1 MNSIAI
7 IPARSG
13 SKGLPDKN
21 IKLLQNKPLLAYSI
35 EAAEKSGL
43 FDCIHVSTDSE
54 KYAQIARE
62 YGADVPF
69 LRNEELSGDTAGSWD
84 VVRWVLGQYAERGQ
98 RFDMVTLLQPTS
110 PLREAEDIEQAYH
123 LFEEKS
129 ADAVVSVCEM
139 DHSPLWSNTLPEDG
153 SMNGFLDQ
161 VADVGRQ
168 QLPTY
173 YRINGA
179 IYMLRTALLAE
190 GTPGL
195 YREGTYAYVMPKERS
210 VDIDDEMDF
219 EMAQILMK
227 RYRQA
232 DGDLVTD
239 KK

>member
-1 MNSIAI
+1 MTSIAI

-21 IKLLQNKPLLAYSI
+21 IKLLHDKPLLAYSI
-35 EAAEKSGL
+35 EVAEKSGL

-54 KYAQIARE
+54 RYEEIARE

-84 VVRWVLGQYAERGQ
+84 VVRWVLGQYAARGQ

-110 PLREAEDIEQAYH
+110 PLREAEDIKQAYH
-123 LFEEKS
+123 LFEEKA

-153 SMNGFLDQ
+153 SMDGFLDQ
-161 VADVGRQ
+161 VADAGRQ

-190 GTPGL
+190 GAPGL

-210 VDIDDEMDF
+210 VDIDDALDF
-219 EMAQILMK
+219 AIAETILKM
-227 RYRQA
+227 R
-232 DGDLVTD
+232 G
-239 KK
+239 

>member
-1 MNSIAI
+1 MISIAI

-21 IKLLQNKPLLAYSI
+21 IKLLHDKPLLAYSI

-54 KYAQIARE
+54 KYARIARE

-69 LRNEELSGDTAGSWD
+69 LRNEKLSGDAAGSWD
-84 VVRWVLGQYAERGQ
+84 VVCWVLGQYAARGQ

-110 PLREAEDIEQAYH
+110 PLREAEDIKQAYH
-123 LFEEKS
+123 LFEEKA

-153 SMNGFLDQ
+153 RMDGFLDQ
-161 VADVGRQ
+161 VADAGRQ

-190 GTPGL
+190 GAPGL

-210 VDIDDEMDF
+210 VDIDDALDF
-219 EMAQILMK
+219 AIAETILKM
-227 RYRQA
+227 R
-232 DGDLVTD
+232 G
-239 KK
+239 

>member
-1 MNSIAI
+1 MTSIAI

-21 IKLLQNKPLLAYSI
+21 IKLLHDKPLLAYSI

-54 KYAQIARE
+54 RYEQIARE

-84 VVRWVLGQYAERGQ
+84 VVRWVLRQYAARGQ
-98 RFDMVTLLQPTS
+98 RFDIVTLLQPTS
-110 PLREAEDIEQAYH
+110 PLREAEDIKQAYH
-123 LFEEKS
+123 LFEEKA

-153 SMNGFLDQ
+153 SMDGFLDQ
-161 VADVGRQ
+161 VADAGRQ

-190 GTPGL
+190 GAPGL

-210 VDIDDEMDF
+210 VDIDDALDF
-219 EMAQILMK
+219 AIAETILKM
-227 RYRQA
+227 R
-232 DGDLVTD
+232 G
-239 KK
+239 

>member
-1 MNSIAI
+1 MTSIAI

-21 IKLLQNKPLLAYSI
+21 IKRLHNKPLLAYSI

-54 KYAQIARE
+54 RYEQIARE
-62 YGADVPF
+62 YGAEVPF
-69 LRNEELSGDTAGSWD
+69 LRNEELSGDVAGSWD
-84 VVRWVLGQYAERGQ
+84 VVCWVLGQYAARGQ

-110 PLREAEDIEQAYH
+110 PLREAEDIKQAYY
-123 LFEEKS
+123 LFEEKA

-153 SMNGFLDQ
+153 SMDGFLDQ
-161 VADVGRQ
+161 VADAGRQ

-190 GTPGL
+190 GAPGL
-195 YREGTYAYVMPKERS
+195 YQEGTYAYVMPKERS
-210 VDIDDEMDF
+210 VDIDDALDF
-219 EMAQILMK
+219 AIAETILKM
-227 RYRQA
+227 R
-232 DGDLVTD
+232 G
-239 KK
+239 

>member
-1 MNSIAI
+1 MTSIAI

-21 IKLLQNKPLLAYSI
+21 IKLLHDKPLLAYSI
-35 EAAEKSGL
+35 EVAEKSGL

-54 KYAQIARE
+54 RYEQIARE

-84 VVRWVLGQYAERGQ
+84 VVRWVLGQYAARGQ

-110 PLREAEDIEQAYH
+110 PLREEEDMKQAYH
-123 LFEEKS
+123 LFEEKA

-153 SMNGFLDQ
+153 SMDGFLDQ
-161 VADVGRQ
+161 AADAGRQ

-190 GTPGL
+190 GAPGL

-210 VDIDDEMDF
+210 VDIDDALDF
-219 EMAQILMK
+219 AIAETILKM
-227 RYRQA
+227 R
-232 DGDLVTD
+232 G
-239 KK
+239 

>member
-1 MNSIAI
+1 MTSIAI

-21 IKLLQNKPLLAYSI
+21 IKLLHNKPLLAYSI

-54 KYAQIARE
+54 KYARIARE

-84 VVRWVLGQYAERGQ
+84 VVRWVLGQYAARGQ

-110 PLREAEDIEQAYH
+110 PLREAEDIRQAYRT
-123 LFEEKS
+123 FQEKS
-129 ADAVVSVCEM
+129 ADAVVAVCEM

-153 SMNGFLDQ
+153 SMDGFLDQ
-161 VADVGRQ
+161 VADAGRQ

-190 GTPGL
+190 GAPGL

-219 EMAQILMK
+219 EMTQILMK
-227 RYRQA
+227 LRRNWT
-232 DGDLVTD
+232 VTNQL
-239 KK
+239 

>member
-1 MNSIAI
+1 MTSIAI

-21 IKLLQNKPLLAYSI
+21 IKLLHDKPLLAYSI
-35 EAAEKSGL
+35 EVAEKSGL

-54 KYAQIARE
+54 RYEQIARE

-84 VVRWVLGQYAERGQ
+84 VVRWVLGQYAARGQ

-110 PLREAEDIEQAYH
+110 PLREAEDIKQAYH
-123 LFEEKS
+123 LFEEKV

-153 SMNGFLDQ
+153 RMDGFLDQ
-161 VADVGRQ
+161 VADTGRQ

-190 GTPGL
+190 GAPGL

-210 VDIDDEMDF
+210 VDIDDALDF
-219 EMAQILMK
+219 AIAETILKM
-227 RYRQA
+227 R
-232 DGDLVTD
+232 G
-239 KK
+239 

>member
-1 MNSIAI
+1 MTSIAI

-21 IKLLQNKPLLAYSI
+21 IKLLHDKPLLAYSI

-54 KYAQIARE
+54 RYEQIARE

-84 VVRWVLGQYAERGQ
+84 VVRWVLRQYAARGQ
-98 RFDMVTLLQPTS
+98 RFDIVTLLQPTS
-110 PLREAEDIEQAYH
+110 PLREAEDIKQAYH
-123 LFEEKS
+123 LFEEKA

-153 SMNGFLDQ
+153 RMDGFLDQ
-161 VADVGRQ
+161 VADAGRQ

-190 GTPGL
+190 GAPGL

-210 VDIDDEMDF
+210 VDIDDALDF
-219 EMAQILMK
+219 AIAETILKM
-227 RYRQA
+227 R
-232 DGDLVTD
+232 G
-239 KK
+239 

>member
-1 MNSIAI
+1 MTSIAI

-21 IKLLQNKPLLAYSI
+21 IKLLHDKPLLAYSI

-54 KYAQIARE
+54 RYEQIARE

-69 LRNEELSGDTAGSWD
+69 LRNEELSGDTAGSLD
-84 VVRWVLGQYAERGQ
+84 VVRWVLGQYAARGQ

-110 PLREAEDIEQAYH
+110 PLREAEDIKQAYH
-123 LFEEKS
+123 LFEEKA

-153 SMNGFLDQ
+153 SMDGFLDQ
-161 VADVGRQ
+161 VADAGRQ

-190 GTPGL
+190 GAPGL

-210 VDIDDEMDF
+210 VDIDDALDF
-219 EMAQILMK
+219 AIAETILKM
-227 RYRQA
+227 R
-232 DGDLVTD
+232 G
-239 KK
+239 

>member
-1 MNSIAI
+1 MTSIAI

-21 IKLLQNKPLLAYSI
+21 IKLLHDKPLLAYSI

-54 KYAQIARE
+54 RYEQIARG

-84 VVRWVLGQYAERGQ
+84 VVRWVLRQYAARGQ

-110 PLREAEDIEQAYH
+110 PLREAEDIKQAYH
-123 LFEEKS
+123 LLEEK
-129 ADAVVSVCEM
+129 AVDAVVSVCEM

-153 SMNGFLDQ
+153 SMDGFLDQ
-161 VADVGRQ
+161 VADAGRQ

-190 GTPGL
+190 GAPGL

-210 VDIDDEMDF
+210 VDIDDALDF
-219 EMAQILMK
+219 AIAETILKM
-227 RYRQA
+227 R
-232 DGDLVTD
+232 G
-239 KK
+239 

>member
-1 MNSIAI
+1 MTSIAI

-21 IKLLQNKPLLAYSI
+21 IKLLHDKPLLAYSI

-54 KYAQIARE
+54 RYEQIARE

-84 VVRWVLGQYAERGQ
+84 VVRWVLRQYAARGQ

-110 PLREAEDIEQAYH
+110 PLREAEDIKQAYH
-123 LFEEKS
+123 LLEEKA

-153 SMNGFLDQ
+153 SMDGFLDQ
-161 VADVGRQ
+161 VADAGRQ

-190 GTPGL
+190 GAPGL

-210 VDIDDEMDF
+210 VDIDDALDF
-219 EMAQILMK
+219 AIAETILKM
-227 RYRQA
+227 R
-232 DGDLVTD
+232 G
-239 KK
+239 

>member
-1 MNSIAI
+1 MTSIAI

-21 IKLLQNKPLLAYSI
+21 IKLLHDKPLLAYSI
-35 EAAEKSGL
+35 EVAEKSGL

-54 KYAQIARE
+54 RYEQIARE

-69 LRNEELSGDTAGSWD
+69 VRNEELSGDTAGSWE
-84 VVRWVLGQYAERGQ
+84 VVRWVLGQYAARGQ

-110 PLREAEDIEQAYH
+110 PLREAEDIKQAYH
-123 LFEEKS
+123 LFEEKA

-153 SMNGFLDQ
+153 SMDGFLDQ
-161 VADVGRQ
+161 VADAGRQ

-190 GTPGL
+190 GAPGL

-210 VDIDDEMDF
+210 VDIDDALDF
-219 EMAQILMK
+219 AIAETILKM
-227 RYRQA
+227 R
-232 DGDLVTD
+232 G
-239 KK
+239 